1 MEVMEVEK
9 KYSEELLQAIEKKQ
23 YYKTYEEVEVLM
35 KPIPDCDEDGM
46 MDTGLYNDSKKMAML
61 TRIMPKSLMK
71 LDTSPKGIKK
81 LRGMFNEIKSRP
93 VTSEKIEIIKETV
106 QGLDYND
113 ISMLVYLPLERK
125 ENLPVLYYIHG
136 GGFFGGHPGVVEQL
150 VKMIVE
156 KFNIVAFSIDYR
168 LAPKIAM
175 KV

>member
-23 YYKTYEEVEVLM
+23 YYKTYEGVEVLM

-46 MDTGLYNDSKKMAML
+46 M
-61 TRIMPKSLMK
+61 RIMPKSLMK

-106 QGLDYND
+106 QGLDHND